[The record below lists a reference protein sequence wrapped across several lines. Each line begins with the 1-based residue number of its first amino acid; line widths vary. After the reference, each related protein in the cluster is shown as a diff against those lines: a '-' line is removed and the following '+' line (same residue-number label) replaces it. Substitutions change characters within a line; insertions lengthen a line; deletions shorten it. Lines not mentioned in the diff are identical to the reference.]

1 MLNVNRHL
9 GKLVAKYSALSKE
22 RSLAPSHAQ
31 RRLTR
36 GPGLLQS
43 VYKKFVAPWY
53 FRAISGP
60 YERWQQA
67 CLTRYL
73 REHGLLYDDLM
84 SEREPIVE
92 RALSLLTPDLATDR
106 YRRIAKGMQISMLRM
121 YPPLEEQNYDP
132 FVPYLAPFIEEAKF
146 QLQEEEELLGYH
158 PTDRRLFCG
167 GTTGFGDLEP
177 GMHFLV
183 SLPNLY
189 GAGIGNPNRK

>member
-1 MLNVNRHL
+1 MSLERVVGR
-9 GKLVAKYSALSKE
+9 VFAKCASNSKKA
-22 RSLAPSHAQ
+22 SLAPTEGYK
-31 RRLTR
+31 RLLE
-36 GPGLLQS
+36 GPKAPQHF
-43 VYKKFVAPWY
+43 YRKFIAPWY
-53 FRAISGP
+53 FKIFSGP
-60 YERWQQA
+60 FERWQHA

-73 REHGLLYDDLM
+73 REHGLMYDDLM

-92 RALSLLTPDLATDR
+92 RALTLLTPDLATDR
-106 YRRIAKGMQISMLRM
+106 FRRIARGMHISTLRM

-146 QLQEEEELLGYH
+146 QIQEEEELLGYH
-158 PTDRRLFCG
+158 PVDRRVFCG

-189 GAGIGNPNRK
+189 GAAMGNIKKK

>member
-22 RSLAPSHAQ
+22 RSLAPSHGQ
-31 RRLTR
+31 RRLAR

>member
-1 MLNVNRHL
+1 MNLNREL
-9 GKLVAKYSALSKE
+9 GKVVAKFSAATKS
-22 RSLAPSHAQ
+22 RSLAPSPRYQ
-31 RRLTR
+31 RILK
-36 GPGLLQS
+36 GPGLLQK
-43 VYKKFVAPWY
+43 VYRKFIAPWY

-60 YERWQQA
+60 FERWHHA

-84 SEREPIVE
+84 SEREPLVE
-92 RALSLLTPDLATDR
+92 RALSILTPDLATAR
-106 YRRIAKGMQISMLRM
+106 FRRIAKGMQISMLRL

-132 FVPYLAPFIEEAKF
+132 FIPYLAPFIEEAKF

-158 PTDRRLFCG
+158 PVDRRLFCG

-183 SLPNLY
+183 SFPCVY
-189 GAGIGNPNRK
+189 GGGMGNMKKK